1 MNVVSV
7 EIPGYSIEKLIAEGG
22 MASVYLGRQ
31 ESLDRLVALKLLR
44 KFDNPSQALRFFNEG
59 RIIASLQHR
68 NIITIFDL
76 GVVGER
82 HYLAMEYLQGGDL
95 RARINAGMKP
105 GDVLALI
112 ETLGTCLGFVHQK
125 GIIHRDIKPENIL
138 FRQDGSAV
146 LTDFGVAKHLE
157 SDSSLT
163 MDGIAL
169 GSPYYLSP
177 EQAQCREL
185 DGRADIYSL
194 GIIGYEMLTGS
205 KPFQGDSPLE
215 TIMAHLNSE
224 PPPLPAHLSYC
235 QPLLD
240 KMVAVNPDD
249 RFTCAAELVDFVR
262 NLRNEQSGH
271 KASRVEVV
279 SRLEQAKSWAAGY
292 KDIQHQLAVAGLLF
306 VAVVMLIGVFLW
318 QPTLESSDE
327 QVAAAPT
334 LVPAQRRTEIRPSA
348 APAEQHD
355 NGLKI
360 TAAVPESQLSPAPA
374 ADNAKAAAVR
384 QLLPTA
390 IEALRQADAILKESP
405 LTMPKLQKAYDLY
418 QVILEKNPL
427 HPDGLRGTNSI
438 AKKFIEIQNEIQR
451 YLRLADAAMKNNRL
465 APPQPN
471 NATDYYRLVLQLDPQ
486 HSEALEALDRLARLN
501 AASRDTGE
509 QAP

>member
-31 ESLDRLVALKLLR
+31 ESLDRPVALKLLR

-95 RARINAGMKP
+95 RARINAGMQP
-105 GDVLALI
+105 AEVLALI
-112 ETLGTCLGFVHQK
+112 ETLGSCLSFVHQK

-146 LTDFGVAKHLE
+146 LTDFGVAKQIE

-185 DGRADIYSL
+185 DGRTDIYSL
-194 GIIGYEMLTGS
+194 GIIGYEMLTGT

-215 TIMAHLNSE
+215 TIMAHLNTE

-235 QPLLD
+235 QPLLN
-240 KMVAVNPDD
+240 KMIAINPRD
-249 RFTCAAELVDFVR
+249 RFACAAELVDFVR
-262 NLRNEQSGH
+262 NLRSEQVVDKSS
-271 KASRVEVV
+271 KVEVLT
-279 SRLEQAKSWAAGY
+279 RLENAKSWAAGL
-292 KDIQHQLAVAGLLF
+292 KDIQHQLAVAALLV
-306 VAVVMLIGVFLW
+306 VAVLMLVGVFLW
-318 QPTLESSDE
+318 QPALESVE
-327 QVAAAPT
+327 EPVVPT
-334 LVPAQRRTEIRPSA
+334 SASAQRMVDKKPNNPK
-348 APAEQHD
+348 PAEPRD

-360 TAAVPESQLSPAPA
+360 AAAVPESQLSPAPA
-374 ADNAKAAAVR
+374 ADNPNTAAVR

-390 IEALRQADAILKESP
+390 IEALRRADAILKESP
-405 LTMPKLQKAYDLY
+405 LTLPKLQQAYDLY

-438 AKKFIEIQNEIQR
+438 ARKFIEIQNEIQR
-451 YLRLADAAMKNNRL
+451 YLSLADAAMKNNRL
-465 APPQPN
+465 APPQAN
-471 NATDYYRLVLQLDPQ
+471 NAADYYRLVLQLDPQ
-486 HSEALEALDRLARLN
+486 RPEALEGLERLARLN
-501 AASRDTGE
+501 ATSRDTGA
-509 QAP
+509 QTP